1 MAFPD
6 RSRTNPYRLYL
17 GMRLGMS
24 FLAALAFTTSV
35 VYWVKDAGLNPFQLV
50 VLGTVLE
57 GVYFLLQLPT
67 GLLADLVSRR
77 GCVVVGVLTYAG
89 GLVMQGASPAYL
101 NLLLA
106 QAVLALGAAL
116 MSGAQDS
123 WAADELRESEMTP
136 VFLRAAR
143 LGLVGT
149 IAGSLLSGVLAMIS
163 LNAPLLVSGI
173 LMAAGGLALALLM
186 PENHFHPR
194 KSGAGLRRTVLQ
206 QAKKDV
212 GEQLRASRQ
221 ATRMVPGLF
230 LLLGMTLFVGLWS
243 ESFDR
248 LSGDFLLQDVTFPH
262 VLGLEPAAWFSLI
275 SCVTSVLGFFVAGW
289 AGRRTE
295 RLGSGAI
302 VGMLLLFT
310 SVTAVGVMGLSLAET
325 FPVALMFLLLVSA
338 ARPIYEPLA
347 NGWLVVRVD
356 SSVRATTLSA
366 RDMFDSG
373 GQIVGG
379 PLVGAIGSAVS
390 VRAAL
395 MSGAAVLVPAIV
407 FLLGLSRKAEPA
419 VARRTPAEEPS
430 LPVES
435 LKE

>member
-1 MAFPD
+1 
-6 RSRTNPYRLYL
+6 
-17 GMRLGMS
+17 MRLGMS

-77 GCVVVGVLTYAG
+77 GCVVAGVLIYAG

-123 WAADELRESEMTP
+123 WVADEIRESEMTP

-163 LNAPLLVSGI
+163 LNAPLLISGI
-173 LMAAGGLALALLM
+173 LMAVGGLALALLM

-194 KSGAGLRRTVLQ
+194 KNDAGLRRTVLQ
-206 QAKKDV
+206 QARKDV
-212 GEQLRASRQ
+212 GEQIRASRQ
-221 ATRMVPGLF
+221 ATRMVPGLLF
-230 LLLGMTLFVGLWS
+230 LLGMTFFVGLWS

-248 LSGDFLLQDVTFPH
+248 LSGDFLLQDITFPH

-289 AGRRTE
+289 ASRRTE
-295 RLGSGAI
+295 RLGSGSI

-310 SVTAVGVMGLSLAET
+310 SVTAVGVVGLSLAEA

-379 PLVGAIGSAVS
+379 PVVGAIGSVVS
-390 VRAAL
+390 LRAAL

-407 FLLGLSRKAEPA
+407 FLLGLSRNTESA
-419 VARRTPAEEPS
+419 VARQTPGEEPNV
-430 LPVES
+430 PVES